1 MGKEGRLMSDFEIW
15 SLVIMLL
22 ALIAAMLK
30 DTKK

>member
-1 MGKEGRLMSDFEIW
+1 MGKEGRLMSDFEIL